1 MIDVPF
7 LNLNPQHDSIK
18 SGLNAAFQRVLDSGW
33 YINGKEVAQFEK
45 DWASYLRCDYSI
57 GVSNGLDGLELCLR
71 ALNIGPGDEVIVPAN
86 TYVASALAVTHVGA
100 TPVFVDC
107 HPEFYLIDGSNI
119 QEAISERTRAV
130 MPVHLYGQ
138 AVNMTTINEIAKS
151 NNLFIIEDNAQAHG
165 STWQSQRTGSLGD
178 INATSFYPGKNL
190 GALGDAGAV
199 STNSKQL
206 AERVRVLKNYGS
218 QKKYYNEVVGY
229 NKRLDELQAALLR
242 VKLEALDGWTKV
254 RQELAVQYDEMLD
267 GVGDLILPSIQPGS
281 SHVYHLYVIQTGARD
296 ELQQY
301 LSRHN
306 IGTLIHYPVPPYLQ
320 QCYSHLNLSKNDFP
334 NSYRLSNS
342 LLSLPLWP
350 GMSNAQQEHV
360 VDTIKNF
367 FIAH

>member
-7 LNLNPQHDSIK
+7 LNLNAQHEAIRPK
-18 SGLNAAFQRVLDSGW
+18 LNEAFQRVLDSGW
-33 YINGKEVAQFEK
+33 YINGKEVDQFEK
-45 DWASYLRCDYSI
+45 DWASYLGCDFSI

-71 ALNIGPGDEVIVPAN
+71 ALDIGPGDEVIVPAN

-107 HPEFYLIDGSNI
+107 DPDFYLIDGANV
-119 QEAISERTRAV
+119 QEAITERTRAI

-138 AVNMTTINEIAKS
+138 AVNMTAITEIAKS
-151 NNLFIIEDNAQAHG
+151 NSLYVIEDNAQAHG
-165 STWQSQRTGSLGD
+165 STWMSKRTGSLGD
-178 INATSFYPGKNL
+178 VNATSFYPGKNL

-199 STNSKQL
+199 STNSEKL

-229 NKRLDELQAALLR
+229 NKRLDELQAAFLR
-242 VKLEALDGWTKV
+242 VKLEALGGWTKK
-254 RQELAVQYDEMLD
+254 RQGLAAHYDKMLN
-267 GVGDLILPSIQPGS
+267 GVGDLILPTTQPGA
-281 SHVYHLYVIQTGARD
+281 SHVYHLYVIQSSARN

-301 LSRHN
+301 LSRHK

-320 QCYSHLNLSKNDFP
+320 QCYSSLNLSKNDFP
-334 NSYRLSNS
+334 ISHKLSNT
-342 LLSLPLWP
+342 LLSIPLWP
-350 GMSNAQQEHV
+350 GMTRAQQEYV

-367 FIAH
+367 FTAP